1 MTDLLLRETGTGGDL
16 LLRGKD
22 LVQVQGYE
30 NTLYLAMFGGDQY
43 WGNYLNPAKP
53 YNCQTERAL
62 RENVLN
68 SSGRL
73 AIENAIKTDLAFLGE
88 IPGTTYTVSVV
99 LAGKDRVDINIE
111 VNGQTFYYSFNPD
124 TLYLT
129 YRVG

>member
-1 MTDLLLRETGTGGDL
+1 MTDVLIYERGTGGDI
-16 LLRGKD
+16 LLRGND

-30 NTLYLAMFGGDQY
+30 NTVYLALFGGDSF
-43 WGNYLNPAKP
+43 WGNYLNPKKP

-62 RENVLN
+62 RENTLN

-73 AIENAIKTDLAFLGE
+73 AIENAIKNDLAFLNDV
-88 IPGTTYTVSVV
+88 PGTTYTVSTV
-99 LAGKDRVDINIE
+99 LAGKDRIDINIE
-111 VNGQTFYYSFNPD
+111 VNGNAFYYSFNPD